1 MNDDE
6 RVPDGQPIPGW
17 AALVPVVALVGFLS
31 LFILILPDR
40 YPGFE
45 GTGHLPLIL
54 AAITGGIVAR
64 AYGWSWKTL
73 QDGIGKAIGMAMS
86 AMLILLVI
94 GLLMGTW
101 LVSGVVPA
109 LVDWGLSLLSP
120 SFFLPTACAVCSVVS
135 LVSGSS
141 WSTAGTVGI
150 AMIGIGGALG
160 IDPAMTA
167 GAVISGAYF
176 GDKLSPMSDT
186 TNLAPAMAGA
196 ELFEHIRHQML
207 TTGPAWLIAMVV
219 YTVLSLGTDVSVDS
233 NEVEGIQSAI
243 REGYSPGLVHVVP
256 PAVVLLF
263 VLRRM
268 PALPTLLLGAG
279 LGAVLALAQ
288 GTGAD
293 QVITSALSG
302 HAAQT
307 GNAGVDDL
315 LSRGGMLEMSS
326 TVILILCAMSFGGV
340 MERTGMLQTLANKL
354 LALAKSTGSLI
365 AVTVL
370 TAAGINVVSG
380 DQYISIVVPG
390 RMYGT
395 AFAEQGL
402 HPKNLSRAIEDGGT
416 ITSALIPW
424 NTCGAFMSAT
434 LMVSTGAYLPYAVL
448 NYVNPLISILF
459 GFLGITIAKR
469 ESVAP

>member
-1 MNDDE
+1 VNE
-6 RVPDGQPIPGW
+6 HEHVPDGQPIPGW

-40 YPGFE
+40 YPEFE

-54 AAITGGIVAR
+54 AATTGGIVAR
-64 AYGWSWKTL
+64 AYGWSWTTL
-73 QDGIGKAIGMAMS
+73 QGGIGKAIGMAMS

-196 ELFEHIRHQML
+196 ELFEHIRHQVL

-219 YTVLSLGTDVSVDS
+219 YTVLSLGTDVSVDG
-233 NEVEGIQSAI
+233 NEVAGIQSAI
-243 REGYSPGLVHVVP
+243 VEGYSPGLVHVIP
-256 PAVVLLF
+256 PAVVLVL

-279 LGAVLALAQ
+279 LGAALALAQ

-293 QVITSALSG
+293 QVITAALSG
-302 HAAQT
+302 HVAQT

-354 LALAKSTGSLI
+354 LSLAKSTGSLI

-370 TAAGINVVSG
+370 TAAGINVVAG

-459 GFLGITIAKR
+459 GYLGITIAKR
-469 ESVAP
+469 